1 MGLTMETAGWKLW
14 RPQGERLLMVTL
26 AGLLI
31 LCGCQSASGTAKLNG
46 MAAGQAAQIRE
57 QIASLGQPRGV
68 PVAGAIA
75 GAGTETE
82 IRALAAELQEIS
94 HNARGQEP
102 DGRPPV
108 SPAGSSPAPLSLPPP
123 PATLGKPTMDSPK
136 PAGSESSGVAKLKA
150 PEGLTIGRP
159 LSGGVVVAM
168 VNGQAI
174 LEEEVRVAMV
184 QGGLGEGQPMAEQ
197 RRLALETLID
207 RELVVQDCTMRLSRN
222 PQAQKFL
229 DKLKELAGK
238 EFDRYLKQIK
248 TRNRIESDEE
258 FEKVLEAQGMPLELM
273 RRQQERNFI
282 AMNYLQQRVMSA
294 MDRIGRAELEEYYR
308 TRPDEFKVRDSV
320 RWRHLFIAI
329 ARHNSKEDARREA
342 ESLAARVRAGEDF
355 GELSRKHCHGDSAL
369 RGGEGVG
376 RFRGE
381 IKPAEL
387 EETLFKMRPGEVGP
401 VVELR
406 TGFHVFQLVDREYEG
421 QKPFDEKV
429 QKQIKARLR
438 EEASQRE
445 MKAVVTEL
453 KRGAVID
460 YMDR

>member
-14 RPQGERLLMVTL
+14 RPHRPDEFKVRDSVRWRHLF
-26 AGLLI
+26 I
-31 LCGCQSASGTAKLNG
+31 
-46 MAAGQAAQIRE
+46 
-57 QIASLGQPRGV
+57 
-68 PVAGAIA
+68 AIA
-75 GAGTETE
+75 RHNSKEDARREAE
-82 IRALAAELQEIS
+82 SLAAELQEIS

-123 PATLGKPTMDSPK
+123 PATLGKPTTDSPK
-136 PAGSESSGVAKLKA
+136 PAGGESSGVAKLKA

-273 RRQQERNFI
+273 RRQQERNFPPR
-282 AMNYLQQRVMSA
+282 RVQSA
-294 MDRIGRAELEEYYR
+294 
-308 TRPDEFKVRDSV
+308 
-320 RWRHLFIAI
+320 
-329 ARHNSKEDARREA
+329 
-342 ESLAARVRAGEDF
+342 
-355 GELSRKHCHGDSAL
+355 
-369 RGGEGVG
+369 
-376 RFRGE
+376 
-381 IKPAEL
+381 
-387 EETLFKMRPGEVGP
+387 
-401 VVELR
+401 
-406 TGFHVFQLVDREYEG
+406 
-421 QKPFDEKV
+421 
-429 QKQIKARLR
+429 
-438 EEASQRE
+438 
-445 MKAVVTEL
+445 
-453 KRGAVID
+453 
-460 YMDR
+460 